1 MPSRITHRLRQ
12 DATRLV
18 SALCVALL
26 LQTAAPQPFLLSAP
40 APPKLKLRGYLTE
53 RLDDHTLAI
62 LDDHIQLG
70 PGTHM
75 VMHGASSDRPAT
87 PADIAVGQL
96 IEAEGSWSGRHQFSA
111 EKISVEL
118 GLLEKTIRETAYLQE
133 EPTQTAQ
140 IAGGEPAELK
150 TDGEWLVLSS
160 ETHRQWSP
168 PVAPAASSHDAS
180 SSDAAASPAA
190 PSFAAYQVRYAG
202 TRRSDGKI
210 GATLVELHPPA
221 PSEAYKNPHDVT
233 VVPAKDPQ
241 SGIDVIEFRRG
252 TKVDARMKLFPV
264 HAVQEYVS
272 DLGDSLLPP
281 GAHSIARPLEF
292 RFFVVEDPSINASSL
307 PDGTLLVNTGLLAV
321 VQNEAQLAF
330 VLSHEIAHV
339 LQAHVWRE
347 ANETR
352 AQRTGLLI
360 AGLVGGYFV
369 GDLSIFLSG
378 LGMAAVVNGHQRAL
392 ENQADRL
399 GLQNIIDRG
408 YDPRQGPR
416 FLRAVIERYGDRSTS
431 RLWSDH
437 DSSLLR
443 GSFLTVQLAAQ
454 YPQGHFDGA
463 RVDTPAFQAMREA
476 MGPVKIE

>member
-1 MPSRITHRLRQ
+1 M
-12 DATRLV
+12 
-18 SALCVALL
+18 L
-26 LQTAAPQPFLLSAP
+26 LQAAAPQPLLLAT
-40 APPKLKLRGYLTE
+40 PPPTKLKLRGYLTE
-53 RLDDHTLAI
+53 KPDDHILAI
-62 LDDHIQLG
+62 LDDHIRLG
-70 PGTHM
+70 PGTHI
-75 VMHGASSDRPAT
+75 VMHEPSSDRAAT
-87 PADIAVGQL
+87 LADLAVGQL
-96 IEAEGSWSGRHQFSA
+96 IEAEGSWTGRHQFSA
-111 EKISVEL
+111 EKITVDM

-133 EPTQTAQ
+133 EPTQASQ

-150 TDGEWLVLSS
+150 TDGEWLVLGS
-160 ETHRQWSP
+160 ETRRQWSSP
-168 PVAPAASSHDAS
+168 AAPAAASSHNVSNSEPAAS
-180 SSDAAASPAA
+180 SPAA
-190 PSFAAYQVRYAG
+190 PSFTAYQVRYTG
-202 TRRSDGKI
+202 TRRGDGKI

-221 PSEAYKNPHDVT
+221 PPEAYRNPHDVT
-233 VVPAKDPQ
+233 VVRAKDPQ
-241 SGIDVIEFRRG
+241 SGIDIIEFRRG
-252 TKVDARMKLFPV
+252 TKLDARMKLFPV
-264 HAVQEYVS
+264 PAVQEYVS
-272 DLGDSLLPP
+272 DLANSLLPP
-281 GAHSIARPLEF
+281 GAHSMTRPLEF

-307 PDGTLLVNTGLLAV
+307 PDGTLLVNTGLLAL

-352 AQRTGLLI
+352 AQRAGLLI
-360 AGLVGGYFV
+360 AGLAGGYFV
-369 GDLSIFLSG
+369 GDLSLFLAG

-399 GLQNIIDRG
+399 GLQNVIDRG

-416 FLRAVIERYGDRSTS
+416 FIRLIIERYGDRTTS